1 MKKSFIALLFLGMA
15 SNYAFAEEN
24 SIAVVDLQKLV
35 SNSAQVK
42 QLKQEHSKKMEE
54 LNKILTWMGNDISNL
69 EFSDQITIMAE
80 LAKFIEKIKPIYT
93 KYQMKKSFEID
104 PIAEFFNNLFKNE
117 DKSDEL

>member
-1 MKKSFIALLFLGMA
+1 
-15 SNYAFAEEN
+15 
-24 SIAVVDLQKLV
+24 
-35 SNSAQVK
+35 
-42 QLKQEHSKKMEE
+42 MEE

-93 KYQMKKSFEID
+93 KYQMKKSLEID